1 LAVVFH
7 VCVFFMFTVLLTVWL
22 CFFQSHFIDLFSCI
36 ALPVCLINLLTL
48 PVYIEV
54 LSTMMAGDGEYGC
67 KTLLSQAVEYRDAA
81 LCHPH
86 NFEPPRVIFLFSTAV
101 LCSIS
106 AALDSVGVYSEC
118 LDRVLDGTS
127 VLFRC
132 SADKSEIPPSLSL
145 PSSAPHSRP
154 G

>member
-1 LAVVFH
+1 
-7 VCVFFMFTVLLTVWL
+7 MFTVLLTV
-22 CFFQSHFIDLFSCI
+22 CVVVFFQSHFIDLVSCI

-132 SADKSEIPPSLSL
+132 SADKSEIPPSSSL